1 MPTNTQQCE
10 AGSHLSQQD
19 SHTSSPSP
27 EGSSEPASG
36 PNLSQRCACT
46 NPPSKAQK
54 ACSAKLALLSATKG
68 QELEPMR
75 AMHQTPAL
83 GSVTATLQRAA
94 FTPCQSKSSSCTL
107 PLSVPCLVL
116 RKPAVLNWANL
127 FLFCMFSLGEG
138 GQGEVGVNSTQYWNY
153 CKQIEIFHVTH
164 PGRNTPCKANS
175 QKGLLKK
182 RNRWFYTRI
191 NQQHFSSFTLAA
203 AISHLLFC
211 QSLLDFLVITDVINN
226 RLGKLRL
233 NPGQPGAKVTH
244 VFVQ

>member
-1 MPTNTQQCE
+1 MWGWFTLVSVGFTHQLPQPWGIFRACLWTQPQPKVCLHK
-10 AGSHLSQQD
+10 STFQ
-19 SHTSSPSP
+19 SSKS
-27 EGSSEPASG
+27 
-36 PNLSQRCACT
+36 LLCT
-46 NPPSKAQK
+46 
-54 ACSAKLALLSATKG
+54 KLALLSATKG

-116 RKPAVLNWANL
+116 RKSAVLNWANL

-164 PGRNTPCKANS
+164 LGRNTPCKANS